1 MSSVS
6 LSVSPS
12 VSILSA
18 DELRR
23 ALSVRD
29 LTDPAAGPHA
39 MQQLVSAALEALRSA
54 WGCEVRVHRQSPVVS
69 IADNYDRLH
78 YPPDGAARDAR
89 YSRYVCDTAL
99 LRSQTSAMIPG
110 LLRRLALTPPPE
122 DVLLACPGLV
132 YRRDCIDRL
141 HTGEPH
147 QMDLWRIRRGPP
159 LTTDDLRDMIATVV
173 RAVLPGREVK
183 LTPAVHPYTTDG
195 LQVDV
200 RHGAEWVEIGE
211 CGLALP
217 ALLKESGLDVGA
229 TTGLAMGLGLDRVL
243 MLRKGLDDIR
253 LLRSADPRIASQLLD
268 LEPYRPVSS
277 MPQVRRDLSIV
288 LDEQQTPEE
297 LGDAVRAALGE
308 QAELVEAVQ
317 VLSETP
323 HAALPPSAVKR
334 MGISPGQKN
343 VLLRVVLRALDRTL
357 THDECNA
364 LRDDIYAAL
373 HRGTA
378 WEWAARPH

>member
-1 MSSVS
+1 MSSPTVS
-6 LSVSPS
+6 AVSPS

-29 LTDPAAGPHA
+29 LTDSAAGPHA
-39 MQQLVSAALEALRSA
+39 MQQLVAAVLEALRST
-54 WGCEVRVHRQSPVVS
+54 WGCEVRIHRQSPVVS

-78 YPPDGAARDAR
+78 YPPGGAARDAR
-89 YSRYVCDTAL
+89 YTRYVCDTAL

-110 LLRRLALTPPPE
+110 LLRHLAVAPPE
-122 DVLLACPGLV
+122 DVLLACPGLT
-132 YRRDCIDRL
+132 YRRDCIDRM

-173 RAVLPGREVK
+173 RALLPGRELK

-195 LQVDV
+195 LQIDV
-200 RHGAEWVEIGE
+200 REGNEWVEIGE

-217 ALLKESGLDVGA
+217 ALLEESGQESGI
-229 TTGLAMGLGLDRVL
+229 TTGLAMGIGLDRLL
-243 MLRKGLDDIR
+243 MLRKGMDDIR

-277 MPQVRRDLSIV
+277 MPEVRRDLSLV

-308 QAELVEAVQ
+308 RAELVETVQ

-323 HAALPPSAVKR
+323 CSALPPSAVKR
-334 MGISPGQKN
+334 MGISAGQKN

-357 THDECNA
+357 THDECNT